1 MVEAKMPAR
10 ITPASRANITPCWRE
25 QGRNFY
31 DNGFG
36 IRSGQHLQRADFAH
50 GITDHT
56 DKDGNEQGDYDP
68 DGCNAAGQFQFFFI
82 LDCHKTEQDM
92 RHTEISKS
100 PCGSGNNG
108 QGTVRSGISGVYIIG
123 KCHGEISRKLGG
135 VVDNGTDTASSFY
148 TKDQNYNTRA
158 TDMMIL
164 WIKSVVEAARNPP
177 SVVYAT
183 ITIALM
189 IMAVRY
195 FTPNKLEKSFPH
207 AANPE
212 AV

>member
-1 MVEAKMPAR
+1 MLG
-10 ITPASRANITPCWRE
+10 E
-25 QGRNFY
+25 QGGNFY

-36 IRSGQHLQRADFAH
+36 IRSGQHLQCADFAH

-68 DGCNAAGQFQFFFI
+68 DSCNAAGQFQFFLI

-108 QGTVRSGISGVYIIG
+108 QGTVRSGLSGVYIIG

-148 TKDQNYNTRA
+148 TKDQNYNQSNRHDDTLDKVRCGSSKKSA
-158 TDMMIL
+158 KCRVCHNYDSTDDHGGQIL
-164 WIKSVVEAARNPP
+164 
-177 SVVYAT
+177 Y
-183 ITIALM
+183 
-189 IMAVRY
+189 
-195 FTPNKLEKSFPH
+195 
-207 AANPE
+207 PE
-212 AV
+212 